1 MFKDIVFGTFAD
13 AKLLPSPPKA
23 ELQINTDRSYR
34 SRMRPGLRFTSLAPG
49 LSCELTLALWALL
62 LQKVS

>member
-1 MFKDIVFGTFAD
+1 MFKDITFGTFAD
-13 AKLLPSPPKA
+13 AKLPPSPPKA

-34 SRMRPGLRFTSLAPG
+34 SRMRPGLRVTSPAPG
-49 LSCELTLALWALL
+49 LSCELTLALWAPL